1 MTHGTSFQWRLREIL
16 NGTDCLTEAEMASVD
31 GVSLLQAAERE
42 IDEDEFGEYIEEI
55 NEFKFGI

>member
-16 NGTDCLTEAEMASVD
+16 NGTDRLTEEEIKITEGITSVE
-31 GVSLLQAAERE
+31 LAERVDQAFE
-42 IDEDEFGEYIEEI
+42 EYIEEI